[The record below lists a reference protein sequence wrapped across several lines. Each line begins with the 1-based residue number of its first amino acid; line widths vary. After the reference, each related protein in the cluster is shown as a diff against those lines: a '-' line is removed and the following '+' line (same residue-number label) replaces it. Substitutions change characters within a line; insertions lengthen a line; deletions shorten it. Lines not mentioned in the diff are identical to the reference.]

1 MAITINFWNF
11 SKRENSTKRPAVDP
25 VVVSCVLKDDCS
37 VFEPVIELALTERP
51 NYNYCQIVDFGS
63 RYYWIKT
70 WRWEL
75 GRWVAY
81 CYEDVL
87 ATWKTTIGNSMQYV
101 TRSSNTYDPL
111 IIDTTYPAKTTPTYQ
126 SAEVTLDGWQIVPS
140 LAGGTYV
147 LGCVTGLRSAT
158 YGPVTYYAVPAATM
172 VNFMSYM
179 LNEIKPWDTIGKL
192 TDDIAK
198 AFIDPFQYIVSCM
211 WFPFTITCET
221 SGLMTFGYWNST
233 YEAGIMK
240 ASGEIS
246 KEWTVKL
253 DRPLRADHG
262 NLRGEWEYQSPY
274 ATYWLTAYPWGNIEI
289 SGSDIDSNGITCH
302 ILIDLINGQ
311 GTLQIRSNA
320 PGQTG
325 GNRAVINTLSTM
337 IGVPIQLSQ
346 ITFNPFDSATL
357 SNTGMWANTFYN
369 WATQYSYDIGEN
381 ISGASTTSKNSG
393 SNGGILVNTKLAA
406 SLTLNASYLTPV
418 NDNNEDRGKP
428 LMQRKKISDIP
439 GYIQVSD
446 SDIELSGNSEEN
458 AKIKSYLMGGF
469 FYE

>member
-11 SKRENSTKRPAVDP
+11 SKRENSTKRPTTDP
-25 VVVSCVLKDDCS
+25 VAVSCVLKDDCS

-51 NYNYCQIVDFGS
+51 NYNYCQIFDFGS

-87 ATWKTTIGNSMQYV
+87 ATWKTTIGNSTQYV

-111 IIDTTYPAKTTPTYQ
+111 IIDATYPAKTTPTYQ
-126 SAEVTLDGWQIVPS
+126 STEVTLDGWQIVPS

-233 YEAGIMK
+233 YSAGIMK

-253 DRPLRADHG
+253 DRPLRTDH
-262 NLRGEWEYQSPY
+262 NDLRGEWEYQSPY

-302 ILIDLINGQ
+302 VLVDLINGQ

-325 GNRAVINTLSTM
+325 GNRAVITTVSTI
-337 IGVPIQLSQ
+337 IGVQIQLSQ
-346 ITFNPFDSATL
+346 ITSNLLDSESYVSAQNIGAQIAGSIFGNDFNVSD
-357 SNTGMWANTFYN
+357 NI
-369 WATQYSYDIGEN
+369 IGQ
-381 ISGASTTSKNSG
+381 TTSAKNSG
-393 SNGGILVNTKLAA
+393 SNGGILAVTLLAS
-406 SLTLNASYLTPV
+406 SLTFNAEYYMPAD
-418 NDNNEDRGKP
+418 DNNQDRGKP